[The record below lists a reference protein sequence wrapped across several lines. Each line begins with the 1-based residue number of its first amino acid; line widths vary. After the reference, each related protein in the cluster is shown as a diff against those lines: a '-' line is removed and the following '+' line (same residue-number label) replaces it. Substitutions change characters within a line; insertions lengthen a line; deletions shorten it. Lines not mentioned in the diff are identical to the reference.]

1 MDVIIERLLGMQDL
15 QYRNFVTKLTPS
27 INKENIIGVRT
38 PLLKTY
44 AKELYNSPIKE
55 LFLKQLPHRY

>member
-15 QYRNFVTKLTPS
+15 QYRDFVTKLTPS

-44 AKELYNSPIKE
+44 A
-55 LFLKQLPHRY
+55 